1 MVLEHMKGVGPEL
14 AAVLPQDGLPWYKKS
29 HLVRL
34 NFSIICLVLF
44 SSANGYDGSMMNG
57 LQALPEWGHFMGNP
71 TGAYLGFIVAVQSL
85 GATVCFPAI
94 AWCNNYF
101 GRWKTIAFGY
111 VWLALGVV
119 LTAAAHNQV
128 MFILGRLFIGGA
140 TACWSATAPILITE
154 IAYPSH
160 RSILTSLYNCGWYV
174 GSLVAAWATYGTRN
188 YGNNWTWRVPC
199 LLQVLIPVF
208 IIPGLLLAPESPRWL
223 FSKDRVEEARA
234 FLIKAH
240 AGGDENSKLVAFEL
254 AEIQGTI
261 EMERLA
267 KSSTSYADMV
277 KTKGNRHRL
286 FISITLGVFAQ
297 WNGVGIASYYLA
309 PVLAT
314 VGITDVTRQT
324 LISGF
329 LQVWNLILAVGG
341 TLCVDRLG
349 RRPLFLTSC
358 VGMLVSYILIS
369 ALSGSFANT
378 AQTATGLAVVPIL
391 FIYYGFYDIAF
402 TPLVVSYV
410 CEIWPYTYR
419 ARGLA
424 VSQLSTQAAVFFNIF
439 VNPIALEAIQWKYY
453 CVYVGLLVIITVTVF
468 FTYPET
474 NGHSLEEMVKVFD
487 GKDARVPGEDA
498 LNAQMASKRVDMG
511 DAEHFEAQSDEKV

>member
-1 MVLEHMKGVGPEL
+1 M
-14 AAVLPQDGLPWYKKS
+14 
-29 HLVRL
+29 
-34 NFSIICLVLF
+34 
-44 SSANGYDGSMMNG
+44 
-57 LQALPEWGHFMGNP
+57 
-71 TGAYLGFIVAVQSL
+71 
-85 GATVCFPAI
+85 AT
-94 AWCNNYF
+94 
-101 GRWKTIAFGY
+101 
-111 VWLALGVV
+111 
-119 LTAAAHNQV
+119 
-128 MFILGRLFIGGA
+128 
-140 TACWSATAPILITE
+140 
-154 IAYPSH
+154 
-160 RSILTSLYNCGWYV
+160 

-188 YGNNWTWRVPC
+188 YGSNWTWRVPC
-199 LLQVLIPVF
+199 LLQVLIPVL

-234 FLIKAH
+234 FLIKSH

-254 AEIQGTI
+254 AEIQGTL

-267 KSSTSYADMV
+267 KSSTSYVDMV

-349 RRPLFLTSC
+349 RRPLFMTSC

-453 CVYVGLLVIITVTVF
+453 CVYVGLLVIITLTVF

-498 LNAQMASKRVDMG
+498 RKAQMASKRVDMG
-511 DAEHFEAQSDEKV
+511 DAEHFEVRSDEKV